1 MRRLGTLVPVFVSL
15 AMMLAA
21 ATAAQAIGLPAPAA
35 GAGPLVN
42 SSFTYQGQLKGPGGP
57 VNAICN
63 FTFTLWNDPNAGVQF
78 GGIDAHPGVTVTG
91 GVFTVVLN
99 DSGQFGLG
107 AFDGGAR
114 WLAISVQCPGD
125 AVYTLLTPRQPLTAT
140 PYAISLRPGAIVSGN
155 SGGPSLSLLNPGG
168 EAARLDGDVR
178 LDGDLLKDYGAAPQ
192 RALPIAFG
200 SISFTTTIRSAT
212 ANVSSVI
219 TSTTNFLHYVV
230 TITGETYD
238 IQHYVTVVTPGFGCD
253 WTPMTGG
260 SGGKL
265 WIAFLE
271 GGGNLCNFSFVTYK
285 P

>member
-21 ATAAQAIGLPAPAA
+21 ATAAQAIGLPAPTGGSA
-35 GAGPLVN
+35 PLVD
-42 SSFTYQGQLKGPGGP
+42 SSFTYQGQLKGPSGP
-57 VNAICN
+57 VNAVCN
-63 FTFTLWNDPNAGVQF
+63 FRFTLWNDSSAGGQIGVL
-78 GGIDAHPGVTVTG
+78 DTRNGVTVANG
-91 GVFTVVLN
+91 LFTAVLN
-99 DSGQFGLG
+99 TSSQFGPN
-107 AFDGGAR
+107 AFNGEAR

-125 AVYTLLTPRQPLTAT
+125 PGFVLLNPRQALTAT
-140 PYAISLRPGAIVSGN
+140 PYALSLRPGAVVSGSN
-155 SGGPSLSLLNPGG
+155 GGPTLSLLNPGG

-200 SISFTTTIRSAT
+200 SISFTATIRSAT